1 MTRRRAGVATDLT
14 ERAATWAA
22 CMWKSLNM
30 DTQTACAMRT
40 PAASDAITA
49 LISRINESKSNPQVA
64 ENHPHLRHCRKAF
77 QPKMLIFNALLYTQI
92 PPWERWE
99 C

>member
-1 MTRRRAGVATDLT
+1 
-14 ERAATWAA
+14 
-22 CMWKSLNM
+22 M

-64 ENHPHLRHCRKAF
+64 ENYPDLSHCRKAF